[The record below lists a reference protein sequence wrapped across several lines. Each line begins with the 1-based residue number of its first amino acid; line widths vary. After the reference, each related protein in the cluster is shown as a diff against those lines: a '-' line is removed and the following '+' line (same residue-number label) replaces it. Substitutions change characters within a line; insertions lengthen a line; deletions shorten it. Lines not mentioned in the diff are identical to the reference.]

1 MLAVC
6 WSRTMTCM
14 TYRASDETSRR
25 VIDVATGILI
35 GLRGCSDREAFDELV
50 QVVHQTGIGI
60 GRLAAGLVALAS
72 GSATAEHAEAFAAWG
87 ELVRRPLP
95 ATT

>member
-1 MLAVC
+1 M
-6 WSRTMTCM
+6 S
-14 TYRASDETSRR
+14 YRVGDDTSRR
-25 VIDVATGILI
+25 VIDVATGILV

-72 GSATAEHAEAFAAWG
+72 GSATAEHAEAFAIWG
-87 ELVRRPLP
+87 ELVRRPLA
-95 ATT
+95 ATP

>member
-1 MLAVC
+1 MAFM
-6 WSRTMTCM
+6 SYRT
-14 TYRASDETSRR
+14 SHETSRR

-72 GSATAEHAEAFAAWG
+72 GSATAEHAEAFAVWG